1 MSTLAVGTIK
11 STSSAAP
18 VFQNTSGTE
27 KGQLAKA
34 WVNFDGDGTVTI
46 RDNFNVSSITDNG
59 SGDYTI
65 NFASSFSN
73 NDYCCVIQHSIDPH
87 NGTSHG
93 VTYIYSESEQTTSA
107 IRMKNMNPSA
117 SSQGIDKEVVCA
129 AIFGD
134 N

>member
-18 VFQNTSGTE
+18 VIQNTSGTE
-27 KGQLAKA
+27 KGQFAKA
-34 WVNFDGDGTVTI
+34 WVNFDGESTVSI
-46 RDNFNVSSITDNG
+46 RDSFNVSSITDNG

-65 NFASSFSN
+65 NFSSSFSN
-73 NDYCCVIQHSIDPH
+73 DDYSCVLQHSIDPH

-93 VTYIYSESEQTTSA
+93 VTYIYGESSQTTSA
-107 IRMKNMNPSA
+107 IRLKNMNPSA

-129 AIFGD
+129 VIFGD
-134 N
+134 